1 MQVILRDR
9 IENLGNAG
17 DVVDVKPG
25 YGRNYLIPKGLA
37 YEASPA
43 NVRRMEAERAA
54 QGRKRRRDAGRGA
67 QAGQRAME
75 GVSLTFNARAG
86 QEGKLFGSITSAT
99 SPTSWRSRG
108 CRSTAARSSWT
119 SPSSRWACTA
129 SPCACTRRCARRSRS
144 GSSPRSSPRADSVND
159 GRGGGF
165 PVRRPPLRACGGCE
179 PAPDLPA
186 WAPGRKLRRRARSR
200 PATDFSDRIG

>member
-9 IENLGNAG
+9 IENLGDAG

-54 QGRKRRRDAGRGA
+54 QGRKEAETLGEARK
-67 QAGQRAME
+67 QASALE

-86 QEGKLFGSITSAT
+86 QEGKLFGSITSGDIADKLAEQGITIERRQIELDEPIKTLGVT
-99 SPTSWRSRG
+99 S
-108 CRSTAARSSWT
+108 
-119 SPSSRWACTA
+119 
-129 SPCACTRRCARRSRS
+129 
-144 GSSPRSSPRADSVND
+144 V
-159 GRGGGF
+159 
-165 PVRRPPLRACGGCE
+165 PVRLHPQVRPEIKVWIIAE
-179 PAPDLPA
+179 E
-186 WAPGRKLRRRARSR
+186 
-200 PATDFSDRIG
+200 